1 MANITMPSYTL
12 PQLVQLEG
20 NRHNLYYHQVETKK
34 DLVDIVRHLTA
45 VVGLNPSTLSGSRAV
60 FKANDELYLLLVGAD
75 GNPSG
80 EYFIELDLHKCI
92 CDNTSD
98 LITWFD
104 LYVPEEDER
113 YDFDD
118 VWKELDDNPPVLR
131 CPRSSHADS
140 FTGSFSPEGINAGI
154 NQYVTM
160 LSQVEVFANLLAQ
173 LKD

>member
-12 PQLVQLEG
+12 PPLVKLEG

-45 VVGLNPSTLSGSRAV
+45 VVGLNPTTLSGSRAV
-60 FKANDELYLLLVGAD
+60 FKANDELYLLIADAD

-80 EYFIELDLHKCI
+80 EYFIELSLHKCI
-92 CDNTSD
+92 CDNTSE

-104 LYVPEEDER
+104 LYVAEEDER

-118 VWKELDDNPPVLR
+118 VWEELDNNPPVLR
-131 CPRSSHADS
+131 CPRSTFAKS
-140 FTGSFSPEGINAGI
+140 FTGSFSPEGINAGLY
-154 NQYVTM
+154 QYISM
-160 LSQVEVFANLLAQ
+160 LSQIEMFSTLINE